1 MDTMTKTPEP
11 PLRAPRLFPG
21 LCAVFSAALLAGC
34 AGSREPIALRPP
46 SLMERLTP
54 YKLEIR
60 QGNVVTQE
68 LWALVKVGMNREQ
81 VRDILGSP
89 MLTDV
94 FHADRWDFP
103 YASARREG
111 AGEVKRT
118 VSVHFKGDEVAR
130 LSAAELPTEQQFVS
144 SMADRRAIPPKLPKL
159 ELSEQEKARLPAP
172 VRTESA
178 GLQPPQGANR
188 AYPPLEAR

>member
-1 MDTMTKTPEP
+1 MDTMTKTPAP
-11 PLRAPRLFPG
+11 SLRAPRLFPG
-21 LCAVFSAALLAGC
+21 LCAVFGAALLAGC
-34 AGSREPIALRPP
+34 AGPREAIALRSP

-94 FHADRWDFP
+94 FHADRWDYP

-111 AGEVKRT
+111 AAEVKRA
-118 VSVHFKGDEVAR
+118 VSVHFKGDAVDR
-130 LSAAELPTEQQFVS
+130 LSAADLPTEQQFVS
-144 SMADRRAIPPKLPKL
+144 SMADRRSVPAKMPKL
-159 ELSEQEKARLPAP
+159 ELSEEEKARLPAP
-172 VRTESA
+172 VRTEAA
-178 GLQPPQGANR
+178 GLQPPQGAAR
-188 AYPPLEAR
+188 TYPPLEAR